1 MKILSASEMKTADNQ
16 TVIKEQI
23 ESVDL
28 MERASMALFEQLQ
41 KDFDIQD
48 TLFSI
53 VCGSGN
59 NGGDGLALARII
71 EQNGGAV
78 NVYLL
83 KSQKYSKD
91 NFINQQRLE
100 SLNIP
105 IRFFDLDENLEISKH
120 SVVIDAL
127 FGYGLSRG
135 LDFEWKNIIKQ
146 INSTDNFVVSVD
158 LPSGLLPDSVSDKNH
173 PIVKATK
180 TYTFQSPKLA
190 LLLPENAIYSGEFEV
205 LDIQLDK
212 GSIEEIQTNY
222 FYTTLEDIRQKTIN
236 PNRFS
241 HKGTF
246 GYSLIIGGSY
256 GKIGAVVLSSKA
268 ALKTGCGLVTAYVPK
283 CGYTVLQAAF
293 PEAMTLT
300 DVEDNFITEFP
311 KDIAQFSAIGIGVGM
326 DTKPETQKAFIRFL
340 EDISKN
346 QKQTKLVL
354 DADAL
359 NILSQNKDALRFLP
373 ENTIITPHPKELE
386 RLIGSWKSDFEKLE
400 KAMSFTKE
408 FKLILVIKGANTCVV
423 LPNGEFHFNAT
434 GNWGMATGGSGDVL
448 TGIITSLLA
457 QGYSSE
463 NATILGVFLHG
474 LSADLQVKSIHKKS
488 LIASDIVNGIS
499 QAWNTILG

>member
-1 MKILSASEMKTADNQ
+1 MKILSASELKIIDNKT
-16 TVIKEQI
+16 IISEQI

-28 MERASMALFEQLQ
+28 MERASIALYDQLK
-41 KDFDIQD
+41 KDFDVQE

-71 EQNGGAV
+71 QQNGGAV
-78 NVYLL
+78 NVCLL

-91 NFINQQRLE
+91 NFINQQRLK

-105 IRFFDLDENLEISKH
+105 FILFDLEDDLDILEH

-127 FGYGLSRG
+127 FGYGLSRS
-135 LDFEWKNIIKQ
+135 LDIEWKNLIEQ
-146 INSTDNFVVSVD
+146 INSTNNFVVSVD
-158 LPSGLLPDSVSDKNH
+158 LPSGLLADSFSDKTH

-180 TYTFQSPKLA
+180 TYTFESPKLS
-190 LLLPENAIYSGEFEV
+190 LLLPENVFYSGEFEV

-212 GSIEEIQTNY
+212 PSINEIQTKY
-222 FYTTLEDIRQKTIN
+222 FYTTLADIQQKTIN

-246 GYSLIIGGSY
+246 GHSLIIGGSY
-256 GKIGAVVLSSKA
+256 GKMGAVVLSSKA
-268 ALKTGCGLVTAYVPK
+268 ALRTGCGLVTAYVPK
-283 CGYTVLQAAF
+283 CGYHIMQSSF

-300 DVEDNFITEFP
+300 DVDDNYITEFP
-311 KDIAQFSAIGIGVGM
+311 KDVSMFSSVGIGVGM
-326 DTKPETQKAFIRFL
+326 DTKLETQKAFLYFL

-359 NILSQNKDALRFLP
+359 NILSQNKQALHFLP

-386 RLIGSWKSDFEKLE
+386 RLIGSWKNDFEKLE
-400 KAMSFTKE
+400 KAMNFTKE
-408 FKLILVIKGANTCVV
+408 FHLILVIKGANTCIV
-423 LPNGEFHFNAT
+423 LPSGELHFNAT

-457 QGYSSE
+457 QGYAPE
-463 NATILGVFLHG
+463 KAAITGVFLHG

-488 LIASDIVNGIS
+488 LIASDIINGIS